1 MAQKKFSDLSKIA
14 ELEKTDILAI
24 ERADGTKQVSFKQ
37 LCNAI
42 AVQQIE
48 ELVDEL
54 PEIEEDDTLSKIAG
68 KINKWQKDALKKIEG
83 LTGNVSGVDIL
94 DSKEEIEANTE
105 SGKAAGAQALKEM
118 FDAINSNMA
127 DGQIAFSIVD
137 GEPYVKVG
145 ADAPRPFNGDCVI
158 NIPGTVELYGYDN
171 GAYKPLRAASIALKV
186 QIRNRTATISSSASF
201 STSQYPGG
209 WMGKVSFG
217 NPSVTK

>member
-1 MAQKKFSDLSKIA
+1 MIYKI
-14 ELEKTDILAI
+14 KT
-24 ERADGTKQVSFKQ
+24 R
-37 LCNAI
+37 
-42 AVQQIE
+42 
-48 ELVDEL
+48 
-54 PEIEEDDTLSKIAG
+54 
-68 KINKWQKDALKKIEG
+68 EG
-83 LTGNVSGVDIL
+83 LIFEVND
-94 DSKEEIEANTE
+94 
-105 SGKAAGAQALKEM
+105 
-118 FDAINSNMA
+118 INSNMA